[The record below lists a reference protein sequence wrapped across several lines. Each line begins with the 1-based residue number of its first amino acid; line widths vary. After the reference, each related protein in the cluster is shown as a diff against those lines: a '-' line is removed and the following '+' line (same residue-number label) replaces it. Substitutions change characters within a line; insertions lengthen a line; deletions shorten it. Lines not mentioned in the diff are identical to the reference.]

1 MEDFKSLLIKEF
13 SPYGA
18 LNADQLN
25 CLEDHY
31 ELLLKWNQK
40 VNLTRITSLTD
51 AVRYHYCESL
61 YLAQSL
67 PKRALRIIDIGSGGG
82 FPGIPLAIYRPDCE
96 VTLVE
101 SHQRKAVFLCEAVRN
116 LVNARVLPQRAE
128 NVGGEYDWMVSRAVR
143 AKDILKL
150 RLAANISILGADGN
164 KLPWGEARGLFHVKH
179 NLNLSERAIVSD
191 NAR

>member
-31 ELLLKWNQK
+31 ELLLRWNQK

-101 SHQRKAVFLCEAVRN
+101 SHQRKAVFLGEAVRN
-116 LVNARVLPQRAE
+116 LANVRVLPQRAE

>member
-31 ELLLKWNQK
+31 ELLLRWNQK